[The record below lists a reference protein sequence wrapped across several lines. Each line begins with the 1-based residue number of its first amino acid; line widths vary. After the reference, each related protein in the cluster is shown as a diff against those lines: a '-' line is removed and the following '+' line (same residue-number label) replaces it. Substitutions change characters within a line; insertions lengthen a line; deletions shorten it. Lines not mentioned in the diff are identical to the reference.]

1 MIYVYKL
8 MNSSV
13 YITKIIIV
21 NNINI
26 YLDFKKQ

>member
-1 MIYVYKL
+1 
-8 MNSSV
+8 MNGSV